1 MTPREQAL
9 LRILKILSEEPG
21 ISQRQLAE
29 RLGISLGKIN
39 YLLKALLEKGL
50 IKAGNFR
57 RNDYKLGYL
66 YLLTPEGMKA
76 KLRLTLA
83 YLDRKEAEYEALRRE
98 IETMRAYLA
107 RSEDDEQPTDPWHLH
122 YTDKV
127 R

>member
-1 MTPREQAL
+1 MTPMEQAQ

-21 ISQRQLAE
+21 VSQRQLAE

-39 YLLKALLEKGL
+39 HLLKALLEKGL

-98 IETMRAYLA
+98 IETMRAELV
-107 RSEDDEQPTDPWHLH
+107 EQDRYP
-122 YTDKV
+122 KAKSS
-127 R
+127 

>member
-1 MTPREQAL
+1 MEQAL

-21 ISQRQLAE
+21 VSQRQLAE

-57 RNDYKLGYL
+57 RNDHKLGYL
-66 YLLTPEGMKA
+66 YLLTPEGMKT
-76 KLRLTLA
+76 KLRLTRA

-107 RSEDDEQPTDPWHLH
+107 RPEGDEQPTGPWRLH